1 MALLEVEGVSV
12 RFGGNLALDD
22 VSFHAG
28 AGEITGLI
36 GPNGAGKTT
45 MFNVITGL
53 QKPTSGRVR
62 LDGQDISRLAPHRRA
77 QRGMARTF
85 QRLELFGSLT
95 ARENLQVA
103 AEIPHHKRKRSGSTT
118 DQVDAAIERVGLQ
131 AIAEKRADELST
143 GQARLVELGRALVTE
158 PTMLLLD
165 EPASGLDGDETEEFA
180 ALLRSLAG
188 DGIGLLLVEHDML
201 LVMQVC
207 HVISVLDYGS
217 LIARGTP
224 KEIQGNQAVL
234 EAYLGSEQ
242 KEAS

>member
-1 MALLEVEGVSV
+1 MALLEVDGVSV

-22 VSFHAG
+22 VSFEAA

-53 QKPTSGRVR
+53 QKPTGGRVR
-62 LDGQDISRLAPHRRA
+62 LDGHDISRLAPHRRA

-103 AEIPHHKRKRSGSTT
+103 AEIPHHRRKRGVGTAQ
-118 DQVDAAIERVGLQ
+118 QVEAAIERVGLG
-131 AIAEKRADELST
+131 AIADKRADELST

-165 EPASGLDGDETEEFA
+165 EPASGLDADETEEFA
-180 ALLRSLAG
+180 ALLRGLAA

-234 EAYLGSEQ
+234 EAYLGTEQ